1 MKKLTAAVSGIVQ
14 GVGFRYFV
22 SQQADLLGVDASA
35 ENMPDGTVHVVAYGD
50 EDRLLQ
56 LVAALR
62 RGNRYA
68 SVKRVDY
75 SIEDAPQ

>member
-1 MKKLTAAVSGIVQ
+1 VKKLTADVFGIVQ

-22 SQQADLLGVDASA
+22 NQQADLLGVDASA

-50 EDRLLQ
+50 EGQLRQ

-62 RGNRYA
+62 RGSRFA
-68 SVKRVDY
+68 LVKRVNY
-75 SIEDAPQ
+75 GIEDAPQ